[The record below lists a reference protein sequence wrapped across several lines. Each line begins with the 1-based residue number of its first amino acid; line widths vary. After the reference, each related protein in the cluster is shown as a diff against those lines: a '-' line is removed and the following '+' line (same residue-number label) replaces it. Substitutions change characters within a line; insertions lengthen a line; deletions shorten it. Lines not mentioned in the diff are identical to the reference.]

1 METPSL
7 IDEIESTISGAAG
20 KQKVTLIML
29 SMGKGVSVAK
39 EEVVKRLAEKYPGAS
54 IDIQDGGAKGSVTVK
69 EIEVE

>member
-1 METPSL
+1 MEAPTL

-20 KQKVTLIML
+20 KQKVTLVIL
-29 SMGKGVSVAK
+29 AMGKGVSVAK

-54 IDIQDGGAKGSVTVK
+54 IDIRDGGAAGSVTVK

>member
-7 IDEIESTISGAAG
+7 VDEIESTISGAAG
-20 KQKVTLIML
+20 KSKVTLIIL
-29 SMGKGVSVAK
+29 SVGGGVSVAK
-39 EEVVKRLAEKYPGAS
+39 EELVQRLAAKYPGAS

>member
-7 IDEIESTISGAAG
+7 IDEIESTISDAAG
-20 KQKVTLIML
+20 KNAVTLIIL

-39 EEVVKRLAEKYPGAS
+39 EEIVKRLAEKYPGAS
-54 IDIQDGGAKGSVTVK
+54 IDIRDGGASGSVTVK